1 MRRAIF
7 VQVLAAVFL
16 VSGSL
21 VAQDNADGDNEK
33 AKAAAAYSEGKTAF
47 GAGQFKAALE
57 KFTEA
62 YNLSGKVDLL
72 CNLAVCSEKLGKP
85 KKARA
90 YYDLYLEENPEVKD
104 APAAC
109 EKIVQRKDLEDPA
122 LLPPAQTEAPA
133 ETEAPAQT
141 ETEDDWPPATSKP
154 QPEMESVVAKEK
166 DDKKPIGPGLMIG
179 VGGLVL
185 VSGGLTAIAAYK
197 KHRDLEIS
205 CSPDCTD
212 GQVSSAKKVAVT
224 ADVLL
229 GVGVVTAAAGVIWLL
244 LSSNKEKEGAD
255 VAASRV
261 RAVPIAGR
269 EGGGMMIEGSF

>member
-7 VQVLAAVFL
+7 TQVLAAVFL
-16 VSGSL
+16 VGGSAL
-21 VAQDNADGDNEK
+21 AGDNTAGDNEQ
-33 AKAAAAYSEGKTAF
+33 AKAEVAYTEGKAAF
-47 GAGQFKAALE
+47 EAGKFEDALE

-72 CNLAVCSEKLGKP
+72 CDLAVCSQKLGKP

-104 APAAC
+104 APATC
-109 EKIVQRKDLEDPA
+109 EKLVARSDIEDQAPVA
-122 LLPPAQTEAPA
+122 PVETEA
-133 ETEAPAQT
+133 ETET
-141 ETEDDWPPATSKP
+141 ETADNWPPAAQET
-154 QPEMESVVAKEK
+154 QFDQESAVEKEK
-166 DDKKPIGPGLMIG
+166 DDKKSIGPGLMIG

-185 VSGGLTAIAAYK
+185 VSGGLTAIGAYK

-212 GQVSSAKKVAVT
+212 GQVSSARKVAIT

-229 GVGVVTAAAGVIWLL
+229 GVGLVTTAAGVLWLL
-244 LSSNKEKEGAD
+244 LSSDKEKDGAD
-255 VAASRV
+255 VVASRV
-261 RAVPIAGR
+261 RTVPFAGR

>member
-47 GAGQFKAALE
+47 EAGKFKAALK

-72 CNLAVCSEKLGKP
+72 CNLAVCSEKLEKP
-85 KKARA
+85 EKARA

-109 EKIVQRKDLEDPA
+109 AKLVQRNDLED
-122 LLPPAQTEAPA
+122 QAPVTP
-133 ETEAPAQT
+133 ETPT
-141 ETEDDWPPATSKP
+141 ETESENETETVEEWPPVERET
-154 QPEMESVVAKEK
+154 QFEMESVANKEK
-166 DDKKPIGPGLMIG
+166 DDEKPIGPGLMIG

-197 KHRDLEIS
+197 KHRDLEIA

-212 GQVSSAKKVAVT
+212 GQVSSARKVAVT
-224 ADVLL
+224 ADILL
-229 GVGVVTAAAGVIWLL
+229 GVGLVTAAAGVLWLL
-244 LSSNKEKEGAD
+244 LSSDKEKDGAD
-255 VAASRV
+255 AAASRV

-269 EGGGMMIEGSF
+269 EGGGMMLEGSF

>member
-1 MRRAIF
+1 MHRTIF
-7 VQVLAAVFL
+7 AQVLAAVFL
-16 VSGSL
+16 VSGS
-21 VAQDNADGDNEK
+21 AFAKENTDGDDDQ
-33 AKAAAAYSEGKTAF
+33 AKATAAYSEGKKAF
-47 GAGQFKAALE
+47 EAGKFEDAL
-57 KFTEA
+57 KRFTEA

-85 KKARA
+85 EKARA

-104 APAAC
+104 APATCA
-109 EKIVQRKDLEDPA
+109 KLVQRDDLEGQAPVT
-122 LLPPAQTEAPA
+122 PTETEA
-133 ETEAPAQT
+133 ETET
-141 ETEDDWPPATSKP
+141 ETVDDWPPAAREE
-154 QPEMESVVAKEK
+154 QFDQESVVEKQK
-166 DDKKPIGPGLMIG
+166 DDKKSIGPGLMIG

-197 KHRDLEIS
+197 KHRDLEIA

-229 GVGVVTAAAGVIWLL
+229 GVGVVTAAAGVLWLV

-255 VAASRV
+255 VAASRL
-261 RAVPIAGR
+261 RAVPVAGR
-269 EGGGMMIEGSF
+269 EGGGMMLEGSF